1 MEGDE
6 GDKNNNKVE
15 NSEQEKANVEAKE
28 EKNVQKK
35 PAIKKQV
42 QKRKEAQAKEA
53 VERNVASEV
62 LLFEKYSY
70 DVEVTDLSLAN
81 YISLRQM
88 KYPMSFRRD
97 SQMKFSKANINIV
110 ERLANALMRGG
121 TGGKIGGKVIRT
133 KGRLQGKKIKVMH
146 IIENAFDKISKKT
159 NQNPLQVYIN
169 ALQNSAPIED
179 TTRVRY
185 GGVIMNVAV
194 DISASRRLDIALRNI
209 AIATV
214 MGAFANKK
222 TFEDALAEELM
233 LAADNNPNS
242 YAIKR
247 KENIERMARSAK

>member
-146 IIENAFDKISKKT
+146 IIENAFDKIS
-159 NQNPLQVYIN
+159 
-169 ALQNSAPIED
+169 
-179 TTRVRY
+179 
-185 GGVIMNVAV
+185 
-194 DISASRRLDIALRNI
+194 
-209 AIATV
+209 
-214 MGAFANKK
+214 
-222 TFEDALAEELM
+222 
-233 LAADNNPNS
+233 
-242 YAIKR
+242 
-247 KENIERMARSAK
+247 